1 MTDAER
7 KFELLKMARQLVHD
21 EYINRR
27 AQEHNAWVAQNAHA
41 IRTTRKGIA
50 YPPFTRHPTEADIIA
65 RATALYQFIAEP
77 VPAVPVDEPLEE
89 TVTEVEEVE
98 VEEELPEITEEAPA
112 APAED
117 HVLPGWIKGWIRTD
131 R

>member
-1 MTDAER
+1 MWIS
-7 KFELLKMARQLVHD
+7 RQSRL
-21 EYINRR
+21 RLS
-27 AQEHNAWVAQNAHA
+27 
-41 IRTTRKGIA
+41 
-50 YPPFTRHPTEADIIA
+50 IIA
-65 RATALYQFIAEP
+65 RAAALYQFIAEPAEP

-98 VEEELPEITEEAPA
+98 VEEELPEITEEEPA